1 MLRGYDELKRFS
13 KTANVLLLSYSRE
26 DQEEQGQREVQGALQ
41 QVPVHPRH
49 HGQGEGREA
58 EAVPASRW
66 VLSIRQSPLYVFE
79 IQAW

>member
-1 MLRGYDELKRFS
+1 M
-13 KTANVLLLSYSRE
+13 LLSYSRK

-41 QVPVHPRH
+41 QVPVHPGH

-66 VLSIRQSPLYVFE
+66 VLSIRQSPFYVFE